1 MSCFFLSMQPCF
13 GTNNLNVLSIQ
24 KYLNSI
30 HTLSA
35 VLMQISDNG
44 TVSTGQILIKKP
56 KQMRFEYDSP
66 SNHLVIASGL
76 FMVIIDKKSN
86 LEPQRYLTSQTPI
99 GYLLNERIDL
109 ARNPVVK
116 NISIKLD
123 RIHIVLADDKK
134 PQSGQL
140 ELVFSQKPI
149 SLKEWLVTSYSGEE
163 TRVLLQN
170 VSINKPLNKKLFDIG
185 HAITNVRRDLI
196 GQ

>member
-109 ARNPVVK
+109 AHNPVVK